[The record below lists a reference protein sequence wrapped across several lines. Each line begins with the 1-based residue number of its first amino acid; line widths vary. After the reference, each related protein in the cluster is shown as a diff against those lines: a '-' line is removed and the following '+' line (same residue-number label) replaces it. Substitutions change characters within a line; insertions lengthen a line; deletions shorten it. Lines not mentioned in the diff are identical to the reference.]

1 MLNSSVLDIAIGI
14 VFVFLLLSV
23 LATTINE
30 VIFSFLNMRGK
41 VLLKGISTLLGDIP
55 PFDKGE
61 DGFVSKIYNHG
72 QVFGLYRGRFSPDN
86 KGELPSYIPARNF
99 AIALLDTI
107 CQPFCEMPPAP
118 TPNLVQATGPNLV
131 QATSPAPP
139 AITQQAMQITQG
151 FKDAVKKLAHSPVT
165 CKIGVPLQSMMTLA
179 GNDAVKLQKNV
190 EDWFNSGM
198 DRVSGHYKFNTQRAL
213 LCIGLVIAIAMN
225 ADTIHI
231 IRQLSNDS
239 TLRQALVTAA
249 GSAKAP
255 TPPAGQPA
263 ADAATFQQ
271 QISDT
276 TKAYQSVTSLGLPL
290 GWPTGLKQKDGSDF
304 PPGQR
309 IENTLLW
316 MYSNPSMIVGW
327 LFTAFAISL
336 GAPFW
341 FDMLNKIMVVRSTI
355 KPTEKS
361 QTEGSKDKPA
371 T

>member
-1 MLNSSVLDIAIGI
+1 MLNSSVLDVAIGV
-14 VFVFLLLSV
+14 VFAFLLLSV
-23 LATTINE
+23 LATAVNE

-41 VLLKGISTLLGDIP
+41 LLLKGISTLLGDIP
-55 PFDKGE
+55 PFDTGE
-61 DGFVSKIYNHG
+61 NGFVSKIYNHG
-72 QVFGLYRGRFSPDN
+72 QVYGLYRGPFAPSN
-86 KGELPSYIPARNF
+86 EGELPSYIPARNF

-107 CQPFCEMPPAP
+107 SQPFSEMPPATP
-118 TPNLVQATGPNLV
+118 TAAQAINAGP
-131 QATSPAPP
+131 QAIS
-139 AITQQAMQITQG
+139 QQAMRITQG
-151 FKDAVKKLAHSPVT
+151 FKDAVKKLADNPAT
-165 CKIGVPLQSMMTLA
+165 CKVGVPLQSMTTMA
-179 GNDAVKLQKNV
+179 GNDALKLQMNV

-255 TPPAGQPA
+255 TPPTGQPA
-263 ADAATFQQ
+263 PDAAAFRQ
-271 QISDT
+271 QITDT
-276 TKAYQSVTSLGLPL
+276 TSAYQGVTSLGLPV
-290 GWPTGLKQKDGSDF
+290 GWPTGSRPKDGSEF
-304 PPGQR
+304 TVSQR
-309 IENTLLW
+309 IGNTLGW
-316 MYSNPSMIVGW
+316 IYSNPSMIVGW
-327 LFTAFAISL
+327 LFTALAISL

-361 QTEGSKDKPA
+361 QAEGSKDKPA
-371 T
+371 S